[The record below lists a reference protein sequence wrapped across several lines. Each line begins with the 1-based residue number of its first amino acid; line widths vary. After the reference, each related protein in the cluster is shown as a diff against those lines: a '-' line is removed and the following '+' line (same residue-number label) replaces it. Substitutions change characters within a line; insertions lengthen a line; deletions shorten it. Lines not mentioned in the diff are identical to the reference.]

1 MARAKA
7 SSLLPL
13 VDHELL
19 AGVLVSGVN
28 NSVLTSIL
36 DVALYPPMT
45 STLLIELT

>member
-1 MARAKA
+1 MARAKV

-13 VDHELL
+13 VDQELL
-19 AGVLVSGVN
+19 AGVLLSSVN
-28 NSVLTSIL
+28 NSVLSNIL